1 MNKKKLTATLL
12 AGAMTATACL
22 SGCSL
27 LTAEPK
33 QDMANVVAEI
43 DITTSETFK
52 EEFGEDIA
60 KKVPALTVTKRELVA
75 YFVNS
80 GYSYISSGMSYEDTF
95 ESLMSS
101 MVNYKIIVQYAMAYL
116 LQNEKDLYTQ
126 AYTGQDGDTLAV
138 LEYLLNVDEDNDPS
152 TPTYYEKAVYALNQS
167 INSAID
173 SRENYY
179 LATLESSSASS
190 DEEARTTPTGVQT
203 MKEDYYE
210 APSVYT
216 IYTGWNEVNEQ
227 STYQKKDGSTKETRK
242 KAYNSFLQMLE
253 ENNLLEGEDCKNYVG
268 AGKDISA
275 QDQDGNYLSAYYKAE
290 LITQLESALSTRLSK
305 AFEAKAEQ
313 NINTDVLQSRYDALL
328 DAQKKSDATS
338 FESTLESLS
347 DSSFALYCPEGKTD
361 TDNTQFGFVY
371 NILLPFSS
379 TQSFVYDQYK
389 SDDGLKKAQLYEK
402 RAELLKEVKGGDQR
416 STWITGA
423 TDYSYVKD
431 GKYYFFEEKEQYED
445 IEKYYGNYPF
455 NGEVKYDAESGKIT
469 ATAEKLSVT
478 AFITEMEDYFSSNGF
493 EAGGIAVTEQ
503 KLYNA
508 DTAFVTSGKNGY
520 ANTYMQGKVVD
531 ENDNVDYSKFVYY
544 VGQVKGLQETT
555 MRDVIDSETEAYKA
569 MSIFNELMFA
579 YSTDTGCL
587 NTYLGYNV
595 SKYSTSFV
603 GEFEYAAKLAIS
615 MGVGT
620 YTVAPSDYGWHI
632 IYCTYA
638 FNEGELY
645 SDINWTNIDNEGTFE
660 YYFYEALKS
669 NLVSSYQSI
678 LQNKQV
684 NVYNK
689 DPYVTIHEDRY
700 SDYTSLEN
708 TYSSSD
714 NAQS

>member
-12 AGAMTATACL
+12 AGAMTATCL

-27 LTAEPK
+27 LTTESK

-43 DITTSETFK
+43 DITTSDAFV
-52 EEFGEDIA
+52 EEFGSEIA
-60 KKVPALTVTKRELVA
+60 KKVPALNVTKRELIA

-101 MVNYKIIVQYAMAYL
+101 MVNYKIIVQYSMAYL
-116 LQNEKDLYTQ
+116 LKNEKDLYTKE
-126 AYTGQDGDTLAV
+126 YTGADGDTLAV
-138 LEYLLNVDEDNDPS
+138 LEYLLDVDEDNDPA
-152 TPTYYEKAVYALNQS
+152 TPTYYQKAVYALNQS

-173 SRENYY
+173 SRESSV
-179 LATLESSSASS
+179 LTSLDSSSSATE
-190 DEEARTTPTGVQT
+190 DEDRTTPDGVQT
-203 MKEDYYE
+203 TKEDYYE
-210 APSVYT
+210 DETVYT
-216 IYTGWNEVNEQ
+216 IYTGWNEVNEK
-227 STYQKKDGSTKETRK
+227 SSYQKQDGSTKETRK
-242 KAYNSFLQMLE
+242 RAYNSFLHMLE
-253 ENNLLEGEDCKNYVG
+253 ENNLTEGEDLKNYVG

-275 QDQDGNYLSAYYKAE
+275 KDKDGNYLSAYYEAE
-290 LITQLESALSTRLSK
+290 LITQLESMLSTRLSK
-305 AFEAKAEQ
+305 AFEAQAEK
-313 NINTDVLQSRYDALL
+313 NITENVLQERYEELL
-328 DAQKKSDATS
+328 AVQKKSDATS
-338 FESTLESLS
+338 FESTIESLS
-347 DSSFALYCPEGKTD
+347 DSSFALYCPEGATD
-361 TDNTQFGFVY
+361 DDSTKFGFVY

-379 TQSFVYDQYK
+379 SQSFVYEQYK
-389 SDDGLKKAQLYEK
+389 SDDGLTKAELYNK
-402 RAELLKEVKGGDQR
+402 RAELLKEVKSGDQR
-416 STWITGA
+416 ASWITGS

-431 GKYYFFEEKEQYED
+431 GKYYFFEQKDQYEE
-445 IEKYYGNYPF
+445 IGKYYGNYPF
-455 NGEVKYDAESGKIT
+455 NGEVKFDAESGKVT
-469 ATAEKLSVT
+469 ATAEKLSIT
-478 AFITEMEDYFSSNGF
+478 SFLTEMETYFNDNGF
-493 EAGGIAVTEQ
+493 EASGVAVTDRNLH
-503 KLYNA
+503 K
-508 DTAFVTSGKNGY
+508 DDVGSVTSGADGLT
-520 ANTYMQGKVVD
+520 ATYMKGDIVNEKG
-531 ENDNVDYSKFVYY
+531 EIDYSKFVYY
-544 VGQVKGLQETT
+544 VGQVKGLENTS
-555 MRDVIDSETEAYKA
+555 MRDVIDSETDAYKA

-638 FNEGELY
+638 FDEGDLY
-645 SDINWTNIDNEGTFE
+645 SDIAWSNIENEGTFE

-669 NLVSSYQSI
+669 NLVSSYQNV

-689 DPYVTIHEDRY
+689 SPYVTIHEDRY

-708 TYSSSD
+708 TYTSSD
-714 NAQS
+714 TQS